1 MNKLLSISISA
12 YNKGKYLDQCIQSL
26 LIPSLDKLEIIVV
39 NDGSTDNTSEI
50 AHKYADQYPDSIIA
64 IDKSNGHTGSCVNA
78 SLKRA
83 TGKYYKLL
91 DADDYFVTE
100 NLEKYVAEL
109 EHTDADMIITT
120 HVICRKPPVY
130 VKPQNVKIG
139 VVYNQS
145 DMDFHKLGMDACLGL
160 PGVTYKRQI
169 LNNIHLKLTEGSA
182 FADAE
187 FSYFPIVA
195 CKTVQFFDFV
205 HYMYR
210 VDVEGQQSTIVS
222 VNQKEQA
229 YAVAKRML
237 DDFINNR
244 SKNIVIR
251 SNQRIVLERTLIAYY
266 GLYLLHFRRNELDNR
281 RIKEMDV
288 LLKAHD
294 EVAYKDL
301 GESHCLE
308 LKFVKWHRKTGCT
321 LKHIASLLSSLK
333 RIYKKIG

>member
-12 YNKGKYLDQCIQSL
+12 YNKGKYLEQCIQSL
-26 LIPSLDKLEIIVV
+26 LIPSLGKLEIIVV

-50 AHKYADQYPDSIIA
+50 AHKYAEQYPDSVIV
-64 IDKSNGHTGSCVNA
+64 IDKLNGHTGSCVNA

-83 TGKYYKLL
+83 TGKYYRLL

-139 VVYNQS
+139 VVYSQN
-145 DMDFHKLGMDACLGL
+145 DIDFHRLGMDACLGMH
-160 PGVTYKRQI
+160 GITYKRQV

-195 CKTVQFFDFV
+195 CNTLQFFDFAL
-205 HYMYR
+205 YMYR
-210 VDVEGQQSTIVS
+210 TDVEGQQSTIVS
-222 VNQKEQA
+222 ANQREQA
-229 YAVAKRML
+229 YMVAKRML
-237 DDFINNR
+237 DDYI
-244 SKNIVIR
+244 KNKSENMVIR
-251 SNQRIVLERTLIAYY
+251 GNQRIVVERTLIAYY
-266 GLYLLHFRRNELDNR
+266 GLYLLHFRGNESDNR
-281 RIKEMDV
+281 RIKDMDV

-294 EVAYKDL
+294 EVIYKDL
-301 GESHCLE
+301 GESHCLK

-321 LKHIASLLSSLK
+321 LKHIASLLSSLR